1 MGLLDGKVAII
12 TGGGKGIG
20 FGIASAF
27 AEQGAKLFITGR
39 TEGRLADAAE
49 KLTAEYGAEVAYA
62 VAEGSDEAQ
71 VEAAIAKCVEH
82 FGKLDVMVNNA
93 QASKS
98 GTNLIDHTKEDF
110 DLAINTGLY
119 GAFFYMKHAFPEL
132 KKTKGCVINLASG
145 AGLFGKP
152 GQSSYA
158 AAKEGIRGMT
168 RVAATEWGPDG
179 VRANCIC
186 PLAMTAGTLRR
197 PEDRYR
203 RRGGVPRERPF
214 GLRFRRNYHRA
225 RRQRPAP
232 VDVTRDIRMR
242 AAPPMSHQGE
252 ACASPFFL
260 QENASYAR
268 TW

>member
-27 AEQGAKLFITGR
+27 AEQGASLFITGR
-39 TEGRLADAAE
+39 TEGRLAEAAE
-49 KLTAEYGAEVAYA
+49 KLKGEYGADVAYT

-71 VEAAIAKCVEH
+71 VEAAVAKCVEH

-179 VRANCIC
+179 INVNVVC
-186 PLAMTAGTLRR
+186 PLAWTAKLEQFQQNYPEAFKANVKMPPMGHYGNAELEIGRVCVQLASPDFKFMSGETLTL
-197 PEDRYR
+197 E
-203 RRGGVPRERPF
+203 GGM
-214 GLRFRRNYHRA
+214 G
-225 RRQRPAP
+225 QRP
-232 VDVTRDIRMR
+232 
-242 AAPPMSHQGE
+242 
-252 ACASPFFL
+252 
-260 QENASYAR
+260 
-268 TW
+268 

>member
-27 AEQGAKLFITGR
+27 AEQGASLFITGR
-39 TEGRLADAAE
+39 TEGRLAEAAE
-49 KLTAEYGAEVAYA
+49 KLKGEYGADVAYT

-71 VEAAIAKCVEH
+71 VEAAVAKCVEH

-168 RVAATEWGPDG
+168 RVAATEWGKVVFALGAGIITMLIRNSSGGYPEG
-179 VRANCIC
+179 VSFAILLMNIIC
-186 PLAMTAGTLRR
+186 PHLNKIGAKK
-197 PEDRYR
+197 
-203 RRGGVPRERPF
+203 PF
-214 GLRFRRNYHRA
+214 GVGGA
-225 RRQRPAP
+225 
-232 VDVTRDIRMR
+232 
-242 AAPPMSHQGE
+242 E
-252 ACASPFFL
+252 K
-260 QENASYAR
+260 
-268 TW
+268 

>member
-27 AEQGAKLFITGR
+27 AEQGASLFITGR
-39 TEGRLADAAE
+39 TEGRLAEAAE
-49 KLTAEYGAEVAYA
+49 KLKGEYGADVAYT

-71 VEAAIAKCVEH
+71 VEAAVAKCVEH
-82 FGKLDVMVNNA
+82 FGKLNVMVNNA

-98 GTNLIDHTKEDF
+98 GTSLIDHTKEDF

-119 GAFFYMKHAFPEL
+119 GAFFYMKHCHPYL
-132 KKTKGCVINLASG
+132 KETRGSVVNFASG
-145 AGLFGKP
+145 AGLFGRF

-179 VRANCIC
+179 INCNVIC
-186 PLAMTAGTLRR
+186 PLVMTSQLAKWKEEYPEAYAKQIGSIPAGRFGDAESDIGRTAVFLCS
-197 PEDRYR
+197 EDASYISGETITMQ
-203 RRGGVPRERPF
+203 GGS
-214 GLRFRRNYHRA
+214 GLR
-225 RRQRPAP
+225 P
-232 VDVTRDIRMR
+232 
-242 AAPPMSHQGE
+242 
-252 ACASPFFL
+252 
-260 QENASYAR
+260 
-268 TW
+268 